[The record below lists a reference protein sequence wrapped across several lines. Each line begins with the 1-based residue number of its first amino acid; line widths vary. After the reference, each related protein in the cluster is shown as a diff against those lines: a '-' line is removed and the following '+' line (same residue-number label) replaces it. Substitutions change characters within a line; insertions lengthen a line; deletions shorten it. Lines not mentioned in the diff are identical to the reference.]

1 MSLRNFRIL
10 SIAEAV
16 SWLCLIGASILKR
29 THDFEN
35 ATQIMGPI
43 HGIIFLVYAG
53 AVLYVRDDLKWS
65 GGRTIL
71 ALVAALV
78 PLGTVLLVERRYLTE
93 AQADAATPSTI

>member
-1 MSLRNFRIL
+1 
-10 SIAEAV
+10 
-16 SWLCLIGASILKR
+16 
-29 THDFEN
+29 
-35 ATQIMGPI
+35 MGPI

-78 PLGTVLLVERRYLTE
+78 PLGTVLLVERRYLP
-93 AQADAATPSTI
+93 ASA